1 MSDLAGPRLL
11 VVGAA
16 PQSLG
21 AAVADVAREGVWAFD
36 SVVTAGLTPV
46 PDTLLLPDENGTL
59 HTYEDHRLDVR
70 FSAQM
75 KEVLST
81 VQPDILVCTVGV
93 NSPCGIDSRYLAMRL
108 EEAFRVNV
116 IGVLELLRHFVG
128 AEGSGYWQNGRTNAK
143 KFVAISSNSAR
154 LPRRQS
160 LAYCASKAALSMGLR
175 VAARELA
182 GSHTQVWGY
191 EPGLLAGTPM
201 THDTARDFSGRP
213 GEPATLH
220 RMRGVP
226 ADGLSVR
233 SLAHQIVNDVA
244 QYAPGLNGVLVP
256 YDAGEQ

>member
-1 MSDLAGPRLL
+1 MTELNGPRLL

-21 AAVADVAREGVWAFD
+21 AAVADVARDGVWTFG
-36 SVVTAGLTPV
+36 SVVTAGMTPI
-46 PDTLLLPDENGTL
+46 PESLLLPEHEGTV
-59 HTYEDHRLDVR
+59 HTYEDYRLDVR
-70 FSAQM
+70 FSNQM
-75 KEVLST
+75 KQVLGD

-93 NSPCGIDSRYLAMRL
+93 NAPCGIGSRYLAMRM

-116 IGVLELLRHFVG
+116 IGVLELLRHF
-128 AEGSGYWQNGRTNAK
+128 ALIDGSGYWKNGRTNAK

-182 GSHTQVWGY
+182 GTMTQVWGY

-201 THDTARDFSGRP
+201 TQETEQHFGRSG
-213 GEPATLH
+213 ESAVLH

-226 ADGLSVR
+226 ADGLPVR
-233 SLAHQIVNDVA
+233 SLAQQIVNDVA

-256 YDAGEQ
+256 CDAGEQ